1 MLNILFS
8 PQWFHGQD
16 ILIDIVSVI
25 VLAII
30 SMMTFQYHRY
40 SKKQNQHLF
49 FSIATALLALS
60 FVFKIMT
67 NFTLYE
73 QVYRTVPLGFL
84 TLTYKTVHY
93 SDTLFLIGALLY
105 RLFALAGF
113 YLLYLVYA
121 EKQSWYLHTLMVY
134 FMVVSLYFTSH
145 AFYIFHLT
153 TLLLLL
159 PLLWR
164 YYSNYR
170 RTKDKAGKLITW
182 SFALIAASQLAFI
195 FLDIDDFIYV
205 LAEGIQLVGYCL
217 LLISFILVLRY
228 GKKKK

>member
-25 VLAII
+25 VLLLI
-30 SMMTFQYHRY
+30 SGVTFQYHRFN
-40 SKKQNQHLF
+40 KKEKKHLL
-49 FSIATALLALS
+49 FSIATLLLAIS

-73 QVYRTVPLGFL
+73 QMYRTVILGFF

-93 SDTLFLIGALLY
+93 SDQLFLLGTLLY
-105 RLFALAGF
+105 RLLTLAGF
-113 YLLYLVYA
+113 YMLYLVYT
-121 EKQSWYLHTLMVY
+121 KNNSWYLHALMIY

-145 AFYIFHLT
+145 AFSIFHLT

-159 PLLWR
+159 PLLWH
-164 YYSNYR
+164 YYANCR
-170 RTKDKAGKLITW
+170 RTKDKAGKLILA
-182 SFALIAASQLAFI
+182 SFSIIAISQIAFI
-195 FLDIDDFIYV
+195 FLDFDKIIYV
-205 LAEGIQLVGYCL
+205 LAESIQLLGYSL
-217 LLISFILVLRY
+217 LLISLLLVLRH